1 MDLKADQKVTYIKK
15 NKNRWYRIAF
25 NTKTSASGALGHAM
39 TVPENNNAPK
49 LIKSLQINILQQ
61 PHWSGWLHWLAL
73 NVPLNV
79 ILCHHIHDVL
89 ADFYHAAAELL
100 QSCLLRLCRFLRC
113 LQLPSRLRQGFLG
126 TSKHLVIGVRRMA
139 KIGFYIWIPYQ
150 NISTVFAMRTMRQT
164 QWIQEVW
171 MCWESLPKEQ
181 TLLRAGARSCGEQI
195 CDNRLLRP
203 SATWQLC

>member
-1 MDLKADQKVTYIKK
+1 
-15 NKNRWYRIAF
+15 
-25 NTKTSASGALGHAM
+25 M

-49 LIKSLQINILQQ
+49 LIKSLQINILHQ

-73 NVPLNV
+73 NLPLNV
-79 ILCHHIHDVL
+79 IICHHIHDVR

-150 NISTVFAMRTMRQT
+150 NIPSTHETNTMDSRSMNVLGIPAQKT
-164 QWIQEVW
+164 NTSEGWSPELWGTNLWQQITPTICDMTIVLAEHLVALPLLL
-171 MCWESLPKEQ
+171 EIRSSLPSQ
-181 TLLRAGARSCGEQI
+181 SLSTRSMV
-195 CDNRLLRP
+195 
-203 SATWQLC
+203 SWS